1 MDFIASLFT
10 SKIKG
15 YLFIF
20 FLIAFILFGAY
31 VAFNKTLENYKTD
44 FKKSDKTK
52 FEKIEKYESLKI

>member
-15 YLFIF
+15 YLFGL
-20 FLIAFILFGAY
+20 FLIAFILFGAFIT
-31 VAFNKTLENYKTD
+31 FNKTLESYKTD
-44 FKKSDKTK
+44 FKKSEKTK